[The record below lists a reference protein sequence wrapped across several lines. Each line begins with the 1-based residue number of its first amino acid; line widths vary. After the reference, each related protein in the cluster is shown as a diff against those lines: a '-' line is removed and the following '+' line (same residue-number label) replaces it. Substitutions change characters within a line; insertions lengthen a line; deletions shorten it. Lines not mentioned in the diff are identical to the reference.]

1 MKFWQNIS
9 WSETEQM
16 LDVARFAEE
25 CGYEGVM
32 NGDHGI
38 HPHNMKTPYYGTA
51 DGVAPMQP
59 GWEYPDCWVA
69 GTAICLATKKLKF
82 CSCIYVLPIR
92 NPYDVARATGTGAI
106 LTGNRIVVG
115 VGAGWMK
122 DEFDAFGVDFA
133 TRGKRLDEFIEVLRK
148 IWKAGGGAVEHHG
161 TFFDFDPLHISPG
174 PGYSLPIWNGGAS
187 KAAQR
192 RAAYLCDGYIGDGH
206 SPEQAFELLA
216 TMKQM
221 RKDAGRAN
229 EPFEMVIPLT
239 TPPDIDTLKRLE
251 DAGMTGTVAYPF
263 LFTVGKLK
271 TTLDEKKQAMEQYAE
286 GIMRKMGA

>member
-25 CGYEGVM
+25 CGFEGVM

-38 HPHNMKTPYYGTA
+38 HPHKMKTPYYGTE

-69 GTAICLATKKLKF
+69 GTAIALATRKLKF

-92 NPYDVARATGTGAI
+92 NVFDVARATGTGAI

-133 TRGKRLDEFIEVLRK
+133 TRGKRLDEMIEVLRK
-148 IWKAGGGAVEHHG
+148 IWQAGGGAVEHHG
-161 TFFDFDPLHISPG
+161 KFFDFEPLHISPG
-174 PGYSLPIWNGGAS
+174 PGYSLPVWNGGAS

-192 RAAYLCDGYIGDGH
+192 RAAVLCDGYIGDGH
-206 SPEQAFELLA
+206 TPDQAVELVR
-216 TMKQM
+216 TMKAM
-221 RKDAGRAN
+221 RREAGR
-229 EPFEMVIPLT
+229 EKDPFEIVVPLT
-239 TPPDIDTLKRLE
+239 VPPDLDTLKRLE
-251 DAGMTGTVAYPF
+251 DAGVTGTVAYPF

-271 TTLDEKKQAMEQYAE
+271 TTLDEKKRVMEQYAE
-286 GIMRKMGA
+286 AFIRKMA